1 MNPTYGE
8 ARAHYDKALQM
19 GKKEG
24 GSPAVLD
31 EILAQAGLRVSSGI
45 PIGIQSVSLDQI
57 AGTVTAARKTSFSK
71 SFFPLLKPDTE
82 FGNKWISLCAAHLR
96 EGISDPIKVYE
107 YLNEFYVLEGNKRVS
122 VLQYFDSVSIR
133 AEVIRLMP
141 PQTDNPDIRAY
152 YEFLDFYQV
161 SQVNTLY
168 FRDPGSFPKLQRLL
182 GMNRDHYWTEDER
195 MNFNSL
201 FNLFKQQYSKMM
213 GKQKF
218 TEVSS
223 AFLTFISIY
232 DYPSL
237 TGISPKELATRM
249 EKCRKEFT
257 LQLSSDSSGIQLDP
271 VEKKA
276 SPILNLI
283 AGAPRHLNIAF
294 IHDQSASDSA
304 WTFNHEVCRN
314 YLEKAFP
321 EHVTTSV
328 YNNTDLNNIEDVL
341 EKAVADGSK
350 LIFTTSPIFLK
361 STLKAAVEHEDVRFL
376 NCTTHTPYPHVRT
389 YYARM
394 FEVKYLMGVIAGA
407 MAENNRIGYIA
418 DYPIYGT
425 ISNINAFAIGAKMV
439 NPRAEIW
446 LQWSRLKKQDH
457 DIYSFY
463 KDNEVR
469 VICDK
474 DSFNAEEYTRRIG
487 LYMEDEHGIWNLAM
501 PVWDWSVFYEKTVA
515 NILNGGWKAE
525 EHSSKGK
532 GVSYWWGISSGI
544 VDFVQ
549 SGRLPAGTVKLSE
562 ILKQAMIHG
571 QLNPFKGILSS
582 QDGLIRQDRDSA
594 LSNEEILTMDWL
606 AENVKGSIPGTDQ
619 LTDNA
624 RTLSLFLGV
633 NKEDHIL

>member
-1 MNPTYGE
+1 MNSAYGE
-8 ARAHYDKALQM
+8 ARAHYDKALQA

-82 FGNKWISLCAAHLR
+82 FGHKWIALCAAHLK
-96 EGISDPIKVYE
+96 EGINDPIKVYE

-122 VLQYFDSVSIR
+122 VLKYFDSVSIQ
-133 AEVIRLMP
+133 AEVTRLMP
-141 PQTDNPDIRAY
+141 PQTDHPDIRAY

-161 SQVNTLY
+161 SQINTLY
-168 FRDPGSFPKLQRLL
+168 FREPGSFPKLQRLI
-182 GMNRDHYWTEDER
+182 GMSRDQYWTEDDR
-195 MNFNSL
+195 MTFNSL
-201 FNLFKQQYSKMM
+201 FSLFKQQYLKMM

-232 DYPSL
+232 DYPTL
-237 TGISPKELATRM
+237 TGISLKELSARM

-257 LQLSSDSSGIQLDP
+257 LQLSSDSTGIQLDP

-276 SPILNLI
+276 SPFLHLI
-283 AGAPRHLNIAF
+283 TGGTRHLNIAF
-294 IHDQSASDSA
+294 VHAQSASDSA
-304 WTFNHEVCRN
+304 WTFNHEVCRT

-328 YNNTDLNNIEDVL
+328 YNNTDLNNVEDVL
-341 EKAVADGSK
+341 EKAVKDDHQ
-350 LIFTTSPIFLK
+350 LVFTTSPIFLK
-361 STLKAAVEHEDVRFL
+361 ATLKAAVEHENIRFL
-376 NCTTHTPYPHVRT
+376 NCTTHTAYPHVRT

-394 FEVKYLMGVIAGA
+394 YEVKFLMGVIAGA

-446 LQWSRLKKQDH
+446 LRWSRLKKQDQ
-457 DIYSFY
+457 DIYSFFRE
-463 KDNEVR
+463 NGIR

-487 LYMEDEHGIWNLAM
+487 LYTEDEHGIWNIAM
-501 PVWDWSVFYEKTVA
+501 PVWDWSVFYDKTVA
-515 NILNGGWKAE
+515 NILNGIWKSE
-525 EHSSKGK
+525 ENAKKGK

-544 VDFVQ
+544 VDLVQ
-549 SGRLPAGTVKLSE
+549 SGRLPSGTVKLTE
-562 ILKQAMIHG
+562 VLKQAVIDG
-571 QLNPFKGILSS
+571 QLNPFKGILFS
-582 QDGLIRQDRDSA
+582 QDKVIRQDRDSV
-594 LSNEEILTMDWL
+594 LSTEEILTMDWL
-606 AENVKGSIPGTDQ
+606 TDNVIGSIPDTDQ